1 MAKNTKLISSSIA
14 AVVAIGAAVYVG
26 AKLYKEINDLNFDD
40 LDWLGT
46 DDVPAG
52 YEEWLKE
59 TKVATR

>member
-1 MAKNTKLISSSIA
+1 MAKNTKLISSGIA
-14 AVVAIGAAVYVG
+14 AAIAIGAAVYIG

-46 DDVPAG
+46 DDIPAG